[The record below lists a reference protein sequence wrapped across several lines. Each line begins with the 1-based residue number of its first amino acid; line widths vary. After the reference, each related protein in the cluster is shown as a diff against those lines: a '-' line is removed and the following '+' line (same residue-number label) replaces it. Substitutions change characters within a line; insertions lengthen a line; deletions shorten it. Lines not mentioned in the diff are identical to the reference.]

1 MQPPELSIIIPVY
14 NEQEVLPLLFTR
26 LYPALD
32 TLDRSYEVVLVDDG
46 SRDRSPGLLRK
57 Q

>member
-26 LYPALD
+26 LYPVLD
-32 TLDRSYEVVLVDDG
+32 KLGRSYEVVLVDDG
-46 SRDRSPGLLRK
+46 SRDR
-57 Q
+57 